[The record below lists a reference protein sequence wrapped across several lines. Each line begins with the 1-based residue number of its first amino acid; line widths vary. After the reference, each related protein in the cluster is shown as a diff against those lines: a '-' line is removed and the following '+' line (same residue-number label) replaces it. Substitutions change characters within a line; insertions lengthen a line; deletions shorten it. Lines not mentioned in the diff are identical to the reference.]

1 MISVPPEARCYASQQ
16 RRIASGNHSGWSH
29 QHQKAIPM
37 AKTTALQQLD
47 SALKQ
52 VRELGLE
59 TKTAEETPIGGL
71 LEKIYDLDPENVAV
85 IAKTLQQTSLFNEIV
100 RNEISAMNIGERYED
115 IVYAFNSIRDDS
127 KRLVDQM
134 EDGKINTFERVA
146 NVWMK
151 VRRGD
156 ISERFDEIR
165 HTYLEVAKDAKDQI
179 IREGRILDAYHD
191 FRGAYKQAQ
200 VMALKVLQKAEKELA
215 ATKKELEKSSKT
227 VAAYKG
233 DDISARAE
241 LEMDRDAKIRALQDE
256 EKRYQIAKDLADNLT
271 IGYNTS
277 EVVMSRLT
285 QTTSAKERVYQQ
297 AVSFFSTNE
306 AVLTAL
312 KASFTGLFGLSE
324 STRTLEAM
332 KEGIDKSLETLS
344 DIGDKVQEAAIKA
357 GYGPTVKAESV
368 KMLVDSV
375 VNFQVRTREI
385 INEMRVLAT
394 RNSEEIREAVEDGKK
409 RLARLAA
416 EGEMLIES

>member
-1 MISVPPEARCYASQQ
+1 
-16 RRIASGNHSGWSH
+16 
-29 QHQKAIPM
+29 M
-37 AKTTALQQLD
+37 AKVTALKQLD
-47 SALKQ
+47 KALQQ

-59 TKTAEETPIGGL
+59 AKPEEDTPIGGL
-71 LEKIYDLDPENVAV
+71 LEKIYDLDQGNVTV
-85 IAKTLQQTSLFNEIV
+85 IAKTLAQVSLFNEIV
-100 RNEISAMNIGERYED
+100 RNEISAMQIGERYED
-115 IVYAFNSIRDDS
+115 IVLAFNSIRDDS

-134 EDGKINTFERVA
+134 EDGKINTFERVS

-156 ISERFDEIR
+156 IAERFDEIR
-165 HTYLEVAKDAKDQI
+165 HTYLEVARDAKDQI
-179 IREGRILDAYHD
+179 IREGRILDAYND

-200 VMALKVLQKAEKELA
+200 VLSLKVLQKAEKQLNA
-215 ATKKELEKSSKT
+215 AKKELEKSSKA
-227 VAAYKG
+227 VAKFKG
-233 DDISARAE
+233 EDITARAE
-241 LEMDRDAKIRALQDE
+241 LEMDRDAKIRILQDE

-312 KASFTGLFGLSE
+312 KASFTGLFGLHE
-324 STRTLEAM
+324 STRTLESM

-344 DIGDKVQEAAIKA
+344 EIGGKVQEAAIKA

-394 RNSEEIREAVEDGKK
+394 RNSEEIREAAEDGKK

-416 EGEMLIES
+416 DGEALLD

>member
-1 MISVPPEARCYASQQ
+1 
-16 RRIASGNHSGWSH
+16 
-29 QHQKAIPM
+29 M
-37 AKTTALQQLD
+37 AKVTALKQLD
-47 SALKQ
+47 KALKQ
-52 VRELGLE
+52 VRELGLD
-59 TKTAEETPIGGL
+59 TKVEEDSPISGL
-71 LEKIYDLDPENVAV
+71 LEQIYDLDRDNVAI
-85 IAKTLQQTSLFNEIV
+85 IAKTLSQVSLFNEIV

-115 IVYAFNSIRDDS
+115 IVLAFNSIRDDA

-134 EDGKINTFERVA
+134 ADGKINTFERVA

-179 IREGRILDAYHD
+179 IREGRILDAYND

-200 VMALKVLQKAEKELA
+200 VLSLKVLQKAEKQLA
-215 ATKKELEKSSKT
+215 ATKKDLEKASKA

-256 EKRYQIAKDLADNLT
+256 EKRYQIAKDLSDNLT

-312 KASFTGLFGLSE
+312 KASFTGLFGLHE
-324 STRTLEAM
+324 STRTLESM

-344 DIGDKVQEAAIKA
+344 EIGDKVQEAAIKA

-409 RLARLAA
+409 RLARIAA
-416 EGEMLIES
+416 DGETLLDQ

>member
-1 MISVPPEARCYASQQ
+1 
-16 RRIASGNHSGWSH
+16 
-29 QHQKAIPM
+29 M
-37 AKTTALQQLD
+37 AKVTALKQLD
-47 SALKQ
+47 KALQQ

-59 TKTAEETPIGGL
+59 AKPEEDTPIGGL
-71 LEKIYDLDPENVAV
+71 LEKIYDLDQGNVTV
-85 IAKTLQQTSLFNEIV
+85 IAKTLAQVSLFNEIV
-100 RNEISAMNIGERYED
+100 RNEISAMQIGERYED
-115 IVYAFNSIRDDS
+115 IVLAFNSIRDDS

-134 EDGKINTFERVA
+134 EDGKINTFERVS

-156 ISERFDEIR
+156 IAERFDEIR
-165 HTYLEVAKDAKDQI
+165 HTYLEVARDAKDQI
-179 IREGRILDAYHD
+179 IREGRILDAYND

-200 VMALKVLQKAEKELA
+200 VLSLKVLQKAEKQLNA
-215 ATKKELEKSSKT
+215 AKKELDKASKS
-227 VAAYKG
+227 VAKFKG
-233 DDISARAE
+233 DDITARAE
-241 LEMDRDAKIRALQDE
+241 LEMDRDAKIRILQDE

-312 KASFTGLFGLSE
+312 KASFTGLFGLHE
-324 STRTLEAM
+324 STRTLESM

-344 DIGDKVQEAAIKA
+344 EIGGKVQEAAIKA

-394 RNSEEIREAVEDGKK
+394 RNSEEIREAAEDGKK

-416 EGEMLIES
+416 DGEALLD

>member
-1 MISVPPEARCYASQQ
+1 
-16 RRIASGNHSGWSH
+16 
-29 QHQKAIPM
+29 M
-37 AKTTALQQLD
+37 ATKTTALKQLD
-47 SALKQ
+47 NAMKQ
-52 VRELGLE
+52 VRELGLD
-59 TKTAEETPIGGL
+59 TTSPADAPIAGL
-71 LEKIYDLDPENVAV
+71 LEQIYDLDRDSVAV
-85 IAKTLQQTSLFNEIV
+85 IAKTLGQVSLFNEIV
-100 RNEISAMNIGERYED
+100 RNEISAMQIGERYED
-115 IVYAFNSIRDDS
+115 IVYEFNSIRDDS

-134 EDGKINTFERVA
+134 EDGKINTFERVS

-156 ISERFDEIR
+156 IAERFDEIR

-179 IREGRILDAYHD
+179 IREGRILDAYND

-200 VMALKVLQKAEKELA
+200 VLALKVLQKAEKKLN
-215 ATKKELEKSSKT
+215 ATKKDLDKASKA
-227 VAAYKG
+227 VASFKG
-233 DDISARAE
+233 EDIAKRAE
-241 LEMDRDAKIRALQDE
+241 LEMARDAQIRVLQDE

-277 EVVMSRLT
+277 EVVMSRLM

-312 KASFTGLFGLSE
+312 KASFTGLFGLHE
-324 STRTLEAM
+324 STRTLESM
-332 KEGIDKSLETLS
+332 KKGIEQSLETLS
-344 DIGDKVQEAAIKA
+344 EIGDKVQEAAVKA

-375 VNFQVRTREI
+375 VNFQIRTREI
-385 INEMRVLAT
+385 ISEMRVLAT
-394 RNSEEIREAVEDGKK
+394 RNSEEINEAVEDGKR

-416 EGEMLIES
+416 DGDALTLE

>member
-1 MISVPPEARCYASQQ
+1 
-16 RRIASGNHSGWSH
+16 
-29 QHQKAIPM
+29 M
-37 AKTTALQQLD
+37 AKVTALKQLD
-47 SALKQ
+47 KALQQ

-59 TKTAEETPIGGL
+59 AKPEEDTPIGGL
-71 LEKIYDLDPENVAV
+71 LEKIYDLDQGNVTV
-85 IAKTLQQTSLFNEIV
+85 IAKTLAQVSLFNEIV
-100 RNEISAMNIGERYED
+100 RNEISAMQIGERYED
-115 IVYAFNSIRDDS
+115 IVLAFNSIRDDS

-134 EDGKINTFERVA
+134 EDGKINTFERVS

-156 ISERFDEIR
+156 IAERFDEIR
-165 HTYLEVAKDAKDQI
+165 HTYLEVARDAKDQI
-179 IREGRILDAYHD
+179 IREGRILDAYND

-200 VMALKVLQKAEKELA
+200 VLSLKVLQKAEKQLNA
-215 ATKKELEKSSKT
+215 AKKELEKSSKA
-227 VAAYKG
+227 VAKFTG
-233 DDISARAE
+233 DDITARAE
-241 LEMDRDAKIRALQDE
+241 LEMDRDAKIRILQDE

-312 KASFTGLFGLSE
+312 KASFTGLFGLHE
-324 STRTLEAM
+324 STRTLESM

-344 DIGDKVQEAAIKA
+344 EIGGKVQEAAIKA

-394 RNSEEIREAVEDGKK
+394 RNSEEIREAAEDGKK

-416 EGEMLIES
+416 DGEALLD